1 MPVASSLTWG
11 TRVRASVLMFVGLA
25 GGTCGIALL
34 YLGMR
39 AVMDIGGS
47 CASGGPYVPARP
59 CPGGVTALIFGGV
72 WGGIIFLGV
81 YVWQAF
87 KHKIPSFIALAWP
100 ALFLS
105 LGWNFLDYGISPPGG
120 GGLVWGW
127 LVCAIVFGLMG
138 ALPLWFVAGPVA
150 RSFFRPPPRVE
161 QAGPPTVLELQRLA
175 TAMKAKVARDA
186 GGGTA
191 VQARASSVAPTVQT
205 AAKPDA
211 MDDMVSELERLQYLH
226 KSGSL
231 TDDEFASAKARVI
244 RGGR

>member
-11 TRVRASVLMFVGLA
+11 TRVRVSILMFVGLA
-25 GGTCGIALL
+25 GGACGIALL

-59 CPGGVTALIFGGV
+59 CPGGVTGLIFGGV
-72 WGGIIFLGV
+72 WGGVIFLGL

-138 ALPLWFVAGPVA
+138 AAPLWFVAAPVA
-150 RSFFRPPPRVE
+150 RSFFRPARRVE
-161 QAGPPTVLELQRLA
+161 PAGPPTVLLQRLA
-175 TAMKAKVARDA
+175 TAMKAKAARDA
-186 GGGTA
+186 SGGTP
-191 VQARASSVAPTVQT
+191 VYARPPSAPSGVQT
-205 AAKPDA
+205 APKPDA
-211 MDDMVSELERLQYLH
+211 MDEMVSELERLQYLH